1 MKRFAAPLA
10 LILCLVLCAAA
21 FASCALNGDDETAS
35 PAETT
40 SGFCTVTF
48 VVLGTE
54 YTVQTKR
61 NQVPVCPVT
70 PPKTASDPNGI
81 NLNYMGWD
89 KEIAAVT
96 EDTVYTAQYGS
107 AATVLPAKDGAK
119 GILTITYDDGLYDT
133 AVWVNQKNKQY
144 GLNGS
149 CMLVVNKLSS
159 SMIAKWK
166 TLFTDGTLEPECH
179 SMTHDTLPADWSKH
193 YLDTAKKGNNNQPK
207 YKYELIDSKNKL
219 EELFPGK
226 KILCFAPADNTL
238 STASFAL
245 DANGNADFSRPLD
258 DGGAQAVANANYYAI
273 RQGRYGI
280 QSLDPTLDA
289 ETGGWYNLKIQW
301 FREWMNGNA
310 NGLSWLDDT
319 VGDGGWLIV
328 MCHAIYGNGAS
339 STGSKDLTVDDA
351 ERFFAY
357 ASTFIKSGSLWA
369 ATFGE
374 ATKYIRERQNTTVT
388 ERYDKDKNAVYV
400 DMKINRTTKDGK
412 VLTQSI
418 FNYPLTVEVRVPAN
432 WKSARYVNE
441 NGKTQ
446 VTTAYTRDGVS
457 YMTVNMIPGADGATV
472 TTDLLLLGTK

>member
-1 MKRFAAPLA
+1 MKRIVASLAMLLCLA
-10 LILCLVLCAAA
+10 LSTVA
-21 FASCALNGDDETAS
+21 FASCSAFGGETPEIE
-35 PAETT
+35 PAQTT
-40 SGFCTVTF
+40 SKYCTVTF
-48 VVLGTE
+48 VVRGTE
-54 YTVQTKR
+54 YTVQTER
-61 NQVPVCPVT
+61 GATPSCPVT

-81 NLNYMGWD
+81 NLSYLGWD
-89 KEIAAVT
+89 KEITKVT
-96 EDTVYTAQYGS
+96 EDTVYTALYGS
-107 AATVLPAKDGAK
+107 AATILQAKDGAK
-119 GILTITYDDGLYDT
+119 GVLTMTYDDGLYDT

-166 TLFTDGTLEPECH
+166 TLFADGTLEPECH

-289 ETGGWYNLKIQW
+289 EAGGWYNLTIEW

-310 NGLSWLDDT
+310 DGPGWLDDT
-319 VGDGGWLIV
+319 VQKGGWLII
-328 MCHAIYGNGAS
+328 MCHAIYGDGAS
-339 STGSKDLTVDDA
+339 SSGAKDQTTTEADK
-351 ERFFAY
+351 FFARAGEY
-357 ASTFIKSGSLWA
+357 VDSGDLWC

-388 ERYDKDKNAVYV
+388 ERLDGNTVYV
-400 DMKINRTTKDGK
+400 DMKINRKTADGK
-412 VLTQSI
+412 VLTQCV
-418 FNYPLTVEVRVPAN
+418 FNYPLTVEVKVPAN
-432 WKSARYVNE
+432 WKTVRYTDG

-446 VTTAYTRDGVS
+446 VASTYTRDGVS
-457 YMTVNMIPGADGATV
+457 YAMVNVVPGADGKTV
-472 TTDLLLLGTK
+472 TTPIYRLATK